1 MRDKQYKYKSN
12 ALHLF
17 HPVDFS
23 NYKDKISTK
32 LIASPYK

>member
-12 ALHLF
+12 ALQFISSGRFLKL
-17 HPVDFS
+17 
-23 NYKDKISTK
+23 KDKISTK